1 MTVVYGSQLD
11 VQEVMV
17 LEASVSPKTSECVI
31 SKIAL
36 EITPIRLPLP
46 FVSFI
51 INWKGIPLERNL
63 FFLLYV
69 LPFFP
74 VFHLNPP
81 AVTDADMTSCAD
93 SFRHSINLMPI

>member
-63 FFLLYV
+63 FFFSMYSL
-69 LPFFP
+69 FFL
-74 VFHLNPP
+74 F
-81 AVTDADMTSCAD
+81 
-93 SFRHSINLMPI
+93 FI

>member
-63 FFLLYV
+63 FF
-69 LPFFP
+69 FSTSA
-74 VFHLNPP
+74 
-81 AVTDADMTSCAD
+81 AVEGAQISHNCFKAC
-93 SFRHSINLMPI
+93 FQF